1 MLTSVLMN
9 TIIALLMIAGPAFAQ
24 FDDFAGGF
32 EPAPSAAPAA
42 ARDPSALTL
51 QPRKRTYPGGSDE
64 EDLRVMAALPE
75 AEIRTDA
82 RTLQRDVYKT
92 VYNQELKEER
102 HDDAEE

>member
-1 MLTSVLMN
+1 MN
-9 TIIALLMIAGPAFAQ
+9 ALITLLMIVGPAFAQ
-24 FDDFAGGF
+24 TDDFSGGF
-32 EPAPSAAPAA
+32 EAAPVVAEP

-51 QPRKRTYPGGSDE
+51 QPRKRSYPGGADE
-64 EDLRVMAALPE
+64 EDLRVMANLPE

-82 RTLQRDVYKT
+82 RGLQREVYKS